1 VISNIQSL
9 NKSIFVNEMVTLVLG
24 ATTNASRYAYRA
36 VVNLLNH
43 GHEVIAV
50 GNKTGEVSGVTI
62 LHQIPD
68 NVKVDTVTLYLSA
81 QNQKAWQEAILKL
94 KPRRIIFNP
103 GAENEDFANEANN
116 MGIETMEACTL
127 VMLSIGAY

>member
-1 VISNIQSL
+1 
-9 NKSIFVNEMVTLVLG
+9 MVTLVLG
-24 ATTNASRYAYRA
+24 ATTNPSRYAYRA
-36 VVNLLNH
+36 VVSLLNH

-50 GNKTGEVSGVTI
+50 GNKIGEVSGVSI

-68 NVKVDTVTLYLSA
+68 NVTVDTVTLYLSA
-81 QNQKAWQEAILKL
+81 LNQKAWQEAILKL

-127 VMLSIGAY
+127 VMLTIGTY